1 MGVWGCNTPKTTPFP
16 SKNLHT
22 SATPAN
28 RPGMDYISTR
38 GSAPALDFAGATLA
52 GLASDGGLY
61 VPRAWPRFSQAEIA
75 AMAGLPYAELAQ
87 RIMQPFV
94 GDSVAPERL
103 LELTRAAY
111 GRFAHAAVTPLKQ
124 FDEQHWL
131 LELFHGPT
139 LAFKDVA
146 LQLLGLFF
154 EEFLAGGSQNLT
166 IVGATSGDTG
176 SAAIDAVAGRAKVDI
191 FMLHPKGRVSDV
203 QRRQMTTVM
212 AQNVHNIAVEG
223 ASFDDAQ
230 AMVKRMFND
239 PAMTGRFHIGAVNSI
254 NWARLM
260 AQVVYYFAAAL
271 QLGAPHRKV
280 AFSVPTGNF
289 GDVFAG
295 YVAAQMGLPI
305 ERLIVAT
312 NVNDILHR
320 ALSSGDY
327 SQGTVTPTAAPS
339 MDIQVSSN
347 FERLLFDLNGRDG
360 VALAAQMAGF
370 EATKAMTLTNAQREG
385 ATALFTS
392 ERADADDMAR
402 AIRWAWDAAGDL
414 IDPHTAIGLHAA
426 RKVAAKGLI
435 DKAVPIV
442 TLATAHP
449 AKFPDAVERA
459 TGQRPELPKRV
470 GDLFEREER
479 CVDLPGDYAA
489 VADYITAHATA
500 RD

>member
-1 MGVWGCNTPKTTPFP
+1 ME
-16 SKNLHT
+16 
-22 SATPAN
+22 
-28 RPGMDYISTR
+28 YISTR
-38 GSAPALDFAGATLA
+38 GNAPALDFAGATLA

-61 VPRAWPRFSQAEIA
+61 VPREWPRFSEAEIA
-75 AMAGLPYAELAQ
+75 GMAGLSYAALAQ
-87 RIMQPFV
+87 RVMQPFV
-94 GDSVAPERL
+94 GDCLTADKL
-103 LELTRAAY
+103 LELTTKAY
-111 GRFAHAAVTPLKQ
+111 GRFSHAAVTPLVQ
-124 FDEQHWL
+124 LDEQNWL
-131 LELFHGPT
+131 MELFHGPT

-154 EEFLAGGSQNLT
+154 EEFLGRTGANLT

-176 SAAIDAVAGRAKVDI
+176 SAAIDAVAGREGVDI

-203 QRRQMTTVM
+203 QRRQMTTVL
-212 AQNVHNIAVEG
+212 APNVHNIALLDS
-223 ASFDDAQ
+223 SFDDAQ

-239 PAMTGRFHIGAVNSI
+239 RAMTDRFAIGAVNSI

-260 AQVVYYFAAAL
+260 AQVVYYFATAL
-271 QLGAPHRKV
+271 QLGAPQRKV

-320 ALSSGDY
+320 ALAHGDY
-327 SQGTVTPTAAPS
+327 SAGTVTPTAAPS

-360 VALAAQMAGF
+360 KAMAEQMAGF
-370 EATKAMTLTNAQREG
+370 ESTKAMQLTNAQREG
-385 ATALFTS
+385 AAALFSSSSTS
-392 ERADADDMAR
+392 ADEMSA
-402 AIRWAWDAAGDL
+402 AIRWAHESCGEL
-414 IDPHTAIGLHAA
+414 IDPHTACGIHAA
-426 RKVAAKGLI
+426 RTSGLP
-435 DKAVPIV
+435 ANVPIV

-449 AKFPDAVERA
+449 AKFPEAVERA
-459 TGQRPELPKRV
+459 TGHRPDLPARV

-479 CVDLPGDYAA
+479 CADLPGTYDA
-489 VADYITAHATA
+489 VADFVSAHAA
-500 RD
+500 PKV

>member
-1 MGVWGCNTPKTTPFP
+1 
-16 SKNLHT
+16 
-22 SATPAN
+22 
-28 RPGMDYISTR
+28 MDYISTR
-38 GSAPALDFAGATLA
+38 GSAPALDFEGATLA

-61 VPRAWPRFSQAEIA
+61 VPREWPRFTADEIA
-75 AMAGLPYAELAQ
+75 TMAGLPYAELAA
-87 RIMQPFV
+87 RVMQPFV
-94 GDSVAPERL
+94 GDSLTSQRL
-103 LELTRAAY
+103 LELTTQAY
-111 GRFAHAAVTPLKQ
+111 GRFAHKAVTPLKQ
-124 FDEQHWL
+124 LDEQHWL

-146 LQLLGLFF
+146 LQLLGLLF
-154 EEFLAGGSQNLT
+154 EEFLSRGGDPLT

-176 SAAIDAVAGRAKVDI
+176 SAAIDAVAGRARVDI

-212 AQNVHNIAVEG
+212 APNVHNIAIEG
-223 ASFDDAQ
+223 TFDDAQ
-230 AMVKRMFND
+230 AMVKRTFND
-239 PAMTGRFHIGAVNSI
+239 TAMTGRFAIGAVNSI

-271 QLGAPHRKV
+271 QLGAPHRKI
-280 AFSVPTGNF
+280 AFAVPTGNF

-320 ALSSGDY
+320 ALTSGDY
-327 SQGTVTPTAAPS
+327 SAGTVTPTAAPS

-360 VALAAQMAGF
+360 KALAEQMAGF
-370 EATKAMTLTNAQREG
+370 EASKAMQLTNAQREG
-385 ATALFTS
+385 AAALFS
-392 ERADADDMAR
+392 SARADANDMAQ
-402 AIRWAWDAAGDL
+402 AIRWAFDASGEL
-414 IDPHTAIGLHAA
+414 LDPHTAIGLHAA
-426 RKVAAKGLI
+426 RNAGIAPETPV
-435 DKAVPIV
+435 V

-449 AKFPDAVERA
+449 AKFRDAVERA
-459 TGQRPELPKRV
+459 TGQRPSLPPRI

-479 CVDLPGDYAA
+479 LVELPGDYGSI
-489 VADYITAHATA
+489 ADYVAKHAVP
-500 RD
+500 RG